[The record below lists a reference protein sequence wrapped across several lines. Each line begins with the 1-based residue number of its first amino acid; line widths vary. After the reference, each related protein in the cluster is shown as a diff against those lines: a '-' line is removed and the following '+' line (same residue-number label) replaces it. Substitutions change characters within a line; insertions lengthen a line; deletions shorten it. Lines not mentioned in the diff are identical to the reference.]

1 MVVLKLHK
9 EAFSS
14 LVPSE
19 MQGAGSCFWASQV
32 GSFEAS
38 QGSIFESSSF
48 GNAGGRELFWA
59 SQVGSFEASQ
69 ISILESSFFGNA
81 GGRELFLGFS
91 SW

>member
-1 MVVLKLHK
+1 MNIC
-9 EAFSS
+9 EAAQIC
-14 LVPSE
+14 
-19 MQGAGSCFWASQV
+19 MCIW
-32 GSFEAS
+32 
-38 QGSIFESSSF
+38 ESSFF